1 MLRLYSNQ
9 DRNYRSNTCFLNRSR
24 ANQRGLTL
32 LELVIAILVL
42 LVAVALIG
50 NHMFTIARIQA
61 VTADS
66 QRMNQAANELA
77 FQFAEAKSVEN
88 QTGQVVVSL
97 EGAVLAVVKGKTE
110 DTPTKP
116 GKQPPLPGPGNYP
129 AGSKTYTFE
138 KTVRGTGAGVYY
150 LQVRLQGDHEIEVFA
165 STTFYKRG

>member
-1 MLRLYSNQ
+1 MPMLYSNQ
-9 DRNYRSNTCFLNRSR
+9 CRKHHSNAFFLNRSR
-24 ANQRGLTL
+24 ASQRGLTL

-97 EGAVLAVVKGKTE
+97 EGNVVEILKGKTE

-116 GKQPPLPGPGNYP
+116 GKQPPLPGKYP
-129 AGSKTYTFE
+129 AGSKVYTFE
-138 KTVRGTGAGVYY
+138 RLVRGTISGVYY
-150 LQVRLQGDHEIEVFA
+150 LQVRLQGDHEVEVFA

>member
-50 NHMFTIARIQA
+50 NHMFTIARTQA

-97 EGAVLAVVKGKTE
+97 EGNVVEVLNGKASE

-116 GKQPPLPGPGNYP
+116 GKQPPLPGKYP
-129 AGSKTYTFE
+129 AGSKIYTFE
-138 KTVRGTGAGVYY
+138 RLVRGTISGVYY
-150 LQVRLQGDHEIEVFA
+150 LQVRLQGDHEVEVFA